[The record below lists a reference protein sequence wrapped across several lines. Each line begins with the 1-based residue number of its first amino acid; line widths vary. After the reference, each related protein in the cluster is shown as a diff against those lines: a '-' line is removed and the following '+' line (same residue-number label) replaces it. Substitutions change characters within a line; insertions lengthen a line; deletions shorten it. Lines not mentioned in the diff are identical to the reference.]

1 MGVQPTLKDVAKACG
16 VTSMTVSNVLN
27 GRDSEVGSETRKR
40 ILTAID
46 ELGYR
51 PNFAAKRLRAQR
63 TSAIGMLILDDVPEF
78 LNDPFTTQVVAGL
91 SNFATQQGYSLI
103 LQGLRS
109 ESPTK
114 PPILGHLQADG
125 VCAILS
131 GSRDLRRKFVE
142 RALGLRVPLIL
153 IQEEFDHPLVC
164 SMRQDDRGAAKKIAE
179 YLVGKGAKHF
189 HYLAPSGHW
198 PAIGARIAGSREIC
212 EDVGGTLTVIE
223 CGDES
228 FEATQKAV
236 SDSIESDGL
245 PDAYIG
251 GNDRMA
257 MATLRLL
264 DDRNIAVPDQ
274 VRVTGFNAFD
284 FASFAT
290 PSLVTA
296 RSDAY
301 EMGRRAGVE
310 MLKAIE
316 LGTFENDNILL
327 PVNLVPGNSA

>member
-1 MGVQPTLKDVAKACG
+1 MNGQPTLKDVARACG
-16 VTSMTVSNVLN
+16 VTAMTVSNVLN
-27 GRDSEVGSETRKR
+27 GRDKEVGPETRKR
-40 ILTAID
+40 ILKAID
-46 ELGYR
+46 DLGYR
-51 PNFAAKRLRAQR
+51 PNFAAKRLRAQK
-63 TSAIGMLILDDVPEF
+63 TSAIGMLVLDDVPEF

-91 SNFATQQGYSLI
+91 SNFATEHGYSLI

-109 ESPTK
+109 ESPSTV
-114 PPILGHLQADG
+114 PMLGHLQTDG

-131 GSRDLRRKFVE
+131 GSPDTRRKFIK

-164 SMRQDDRGAAKKIAE
+164 SLRQDDRGAARAIAE
-179 YLVGKGAKHF
+179 YLVDRGARRF
-189 HYLAPSGHW
+189 CYLAPSAHW
-198 PAIGARIAGSREIC
+198 PAISERIAGSQ
-212 EDVGGTLTVIE
+212 DVCNKAGCSLTVIE

-236 SDSIESDGL
+236 ASSIGTEGL

-257 MATLRLL
+257 MATIRLL
-264 DDRNIAVPDQ
+264 QDRQLAVPED

-284 FASFAT
+284 FASFAA

-301 EMGRRAGVE
+301 EMGRRAGIE
-310 MLKAIE
+310 MLKGIE
-316 LGTFENDNILL
+316 LGGFEHNDFVL
-327 PVNLVPGNSA
+327 PVSFVAGQSA

>member
-1 MGVQPTLKDVAKACG
+1 MVDQPTLKDVAKACG

-27 GRDSEVGSETRKR
+27 GRDKEVGLETRKR
-40 ILTAID
+40 ILKSID

-51 PNFAAKRLRAQR
+51 PNFAAKRLRAQQ
-63 TSAIGMLILDDVPEF
+63 TSAIGMLILDDVQEF

-91 SNFATQQGYSLI
+91 SNFATEKDYSLI
-103 LQGLRS
+103 LQGMRS
-109 ESPTK
+109 ESQSSPSM
-114 PPILGHLQADG
+114 LGRFQADG

-131 GSRDLRRKFVE
+131 GSRDKRREFVK
-142 RALGLRVPLIL
+142 RALDLRVPLIL

-164 SMRQDDRGAAKKIAE
+164 SLRQDDRGAAMEIAQ
-179 YLVGKGAKHF
+179 YLVGKGAKSF

-198 PAIGARIAGSREIC
+198 PAIGERIAGSRKVCEEIGC
-212 EDVGGTLTVIE
+212 SLKVID

-236 SDSIESDGL
+236 AASIASDGL

-257 MATLRLL
+257 MAALRLL
-264 DDRNIAVPDQ
+264 AERNIAVPDQ

-284 FASFAT
+284 FASFAS
-290 PSLVTA
+290 PRLVTA

-301 EMGRRAGVE
+301 EMGRIAGIE
-310 MLKAIE
+310 MLKAIG
-316 LGTFENDNILL
+316 LGAFETKNIML
-327 PVNLVPGNSA
+327 PVSFVPGESA